1 MSSMNQNVLLRKA
14 IEQLCPTS
22 SDFEAFL
29 LDYFPNIKQRAK
41 ADPDHVARVNRLL
54 SEVPPAEIANA
65 LISHAKA
72 QASTSHRPSIG
83 EQRTRKGRNRGF
95 CIRCHIGI
103 ASDRGKPLCR
113 SCYGIWQEFENFD
126 YPEKYCHQCGQTYRT
141 NLAKPLCKECYGLQ
155 NEQFR

>member
-1 MSSMNQNVLLRKA
+1 MSSMNQNVVLRQA

-54 SEVPPAEIANA
+54 SEVPPASIAKA
-65 LISHAKA
+65 LERHAKE
-72 QASTSHRPSIG
+72 QASMSRRQSIG
-83 EQRTRKGRNRGF
+83 EQRTRTGKNQGF

-103 ASDRGKPLCR
+103 ALDRSKPLCR
-113 SCYGIWQEFENFD
+113 PCYGIWQEFGNFD
-126 YPEKYCHQCGQTYRT
+126 YPEKYCHQCGQTSPT
-141 NLAKPLCKECYGLQ
+141 NLVKPLCKECYVLQ